1 MNFVDI
7 QICFYYFI
15 QQNITLTKKL
25 KAINRYQLFVLL
37 FQTSLFLVKT
47 PFFYYQQLFNN
58 FYKHCT
64 NRTSVKFECLTK
76 ACEL

>member
-47 PFFYYQQLFNN
+47 PFFTISNY
-58 FYKHCT
+58 
-64 NRTSVKFECLTK
+64 LTTFINTVQIVQV
-76 ACEL
+76 